1 MGRILGSRKG
11 PLYWIIFLS
20 AYQEPRIRPACEPD
34 SLFSTVNVVVV
45 NVVVNVVVV
54 TSGGNKT
61 LPPNPNIYALS
72 NNYTLTH
79 SHSITRTQG
88 VSFCVFLTPRTIV

>member
-54 TSGGNKT
+54 TSGGGIKLYPQTQTFTRSQTIT
-61 LPPNPNIYALS
+61 LLH
-72 NNYTLTH
+72 TH
-79 SHSITRTQG
+79 TQSRVRKG
-88 VSFCVFLTPRTIV
+88 